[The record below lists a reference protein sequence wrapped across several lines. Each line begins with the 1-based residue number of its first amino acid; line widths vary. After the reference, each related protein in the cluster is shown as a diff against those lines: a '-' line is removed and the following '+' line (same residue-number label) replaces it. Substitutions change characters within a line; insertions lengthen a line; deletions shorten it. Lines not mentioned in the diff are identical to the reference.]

1 MSCCSTAPLVRRLST
16 GRVRGTVSA
25 FVLVMVGSFSLAMAG
40 EPRRLTHDGR
50 AKQDPVFAP
59 QGEAVDFAVYESQ
72 IQISL
77 IRLQLS
83 NGEQT
88 RINPKANSS
97 EFEPAY
103 SRNGSHMAFVQ
114 SRGNLNLKLVIRDLK
129 TGQEAVFDAGG
140 GFSGMHSPAFRPGA
154 DRVFFSIPAKGGQ
167 QLVSVNLQAQDR
179 QEVTTW
185 AGITNWPTF
194 SHDGREV
201 LFASSKDGDFEI
213 YVMAADGTNLRRLTE
228 STGRDTRPQFSPDGS
243 LISFVSVR
251 DGNPEVYVMDR
262 NGNQVRRVTNHPE
275 RDDYPCWHPNG
286 RQLVLMSERLG
297 KLDLYLV
304 DVDEGR

>member
-1 MSCCSTAPLVRRLST
+1 MSCSNIGEANSLTTRILSCSIILLLIA
-16 GRVRGTVSA
+16 
-25 FVLVMVGSFSLAMAG
+25 GSFAALGAD

-50 AKQDPVFAP
+50 AKQDPVFAQ
-59 QGEAVDFAVYESQ
+59 QGEVVDFAVYESQ

-77 IRLQLS
+77 VRLQLS
-83 NGEQT
+83 NGDQT
-88 RINPKANSS
+88 RINPQANSS

-140 GFSGMHSPAFRPGA
+140 GFSGMHSPAFQPGT
-154 DRVFFSIPAKGGQ
+154 DRVFFSLPAKGGQ
-167 QLVSVNLQAQDR
+167 QLASINLQAQDR
-179 QEVTTW
+179 RDFTTW
-185 AGITNWPTF
+185 AGITNWPSF
-194 SHDGREV
+194 SPDGREV
-201 LFASSKDGDFEI
+201 LFSSSKDGDFEI
-213 YVMAADGTNLRRLTE
+213 YVMGTDGANLRRLTE

-243 LISFVSVR
+243 QICFVSVR

-262 NGNQVRRVTNHPE
+262 HGTRVRRVTNHPE

-286 RQLVLMSERLG
+286 RQLVLMSERMG
-297 KLDLYLV
+297 KSDLYLV
-304 DVDEGR
+304 DVEEDR